1 MHHYAQ
7 AVDVVTHVGLARGRL
22 LGCHVAQCAGG
33 LLEDGVGVGVG
44 QAEVNQLHVVP
55 VTGDHDVAGL
65 QVAVHDVAAVH
76 VGQCVEQLFQHAV
89 ALVEWWLL
97 REPLGERRAIDPL
110 EDDASPQSRHI
121 FHAHHLL
128 HAGVLQL
135 HEDFH
140 LLAQHF
146 LVHRLVLRVGSERLE
161 RMPPTVALGAREHV
175 VAARSY
181 GLPLGELSAHALE
194 TIYHKTRYGILRIQI
209 E

>member
-1 MHHYAQ
+1 MYCPNCNKEYNSKFCPECG
-7 AVDVVTHVGLARGRL
+7 TK
-22 LGCHVAQCAGG
+22 
-33 LLEDGVGVGVG
+33 
-44 QAEVNQLHVVP
+44 
-55 VTGDHDVAGL
+55 
-65 QVAVHDVAAVH
+65 
-76 VGQCVEQLFQHAV
+76 
-89 ALVEWWLL
+89 LVERVIMWCPNCNKELDSKYCPECGAKIVKKAVGEGVASQAAEQDDAEAQYRLGL
-97 REPLGERRAIDPL
+97 RYYYY

-161 RMPPTVALGAREHV
+161 RVPPAVALGAREHV
-175 VAARSY
+175 VAARGY

-194 TIYHKTRYGILRIQI
+194 TIYHKTRYGILRIQL